1 VSHLRLVQPAPPEPR
16 RRTSEGM
23 LSIAIPVLP
32 PSANSLFLNVARG
45 RRVKTAAYREW
56 LSDAEVGI
64 RCAAREARWKAP
76 APKVP
81 LHVAM
86 VVHLDFRR
94 DLDNVIKPTLD
105 VLCRAGVIADDRW
118 VHHIE
123 AQRIPPPSGRTKQAR
138 EWKAEWDAQPPL
150 IVEISGFPG

>member
-1 VSHLRLVQPAPPEPR
+1 
-16 RRTSEGM
+16 M

-32 PSANSLFLNVARG
+32 PSANSLFLNVQRG
-45 RRVKTAAYREW
+45 RRIKTKAYREW
-56 LSDAEVGI
+56 LSEAEVGI

-123 AQRIPPPSGRTKQAR
+123 AQRIPPPTGRTKQAR
-138 EWKAEWDAQPPL
+138 AWKAEWDAQPPL
-150 IVEISGFPG
+150 IVEISEFPRSGS